1 MPTKATT
8 TATRPADY
16 KLENRTIK
24 SVRLTSENGRNS
36 RIVFELDGEPFVSF
50 DFKTGEEIKTN
61 TLSLDVANVGLQ
73 LTELVEEFQIA
84 DSYLLGANLPPAL
97 ISFVLRNAKVDIN
110 RIYKE
115 KGEKR
120 ENANDVYTANIY
132 KSVFTKVSTN
142 ISARANA
149 EIDKILNRI
158 AEEASKPQKV
168 ETTKTTTTFGL
179 IW

>member
-1 MPTKATT
+1 MATNVS
-8 TATRPADY
+8 RDY
-16 KLENRTIK
+16 KLENRVIK
-24 SVRLTSENGRNS
+24 SIKLTSENGRNA
-36 RIVFELDGEPFVSF
+36 RVTFELDGEPFKSF

-61 TLSLDVANVGLQ
+61 TFSLDIANVGLQ
-73 LTELVEEFQIA
+73 LVDKVEEFSIA

-97 ISFVLRNAKVDIN
+97 IAFVLKGAKVNIN
-110 RIYKE
+110 RIFKK

-120 ENANDVYTANIY
+120 ENSNDTYTADIY
-132 KSVFTKVSTN
+132 KSVFVDVITN

-149 EIDKILNRI
+149 EIDKILDRI
-158 AEEASKPQKV
+158 AEEASKPTKV

>member
-1 MPTKATT
+1 MATNVSK
-8 TATRPADY
+8 DY
-16 KLENRTIK
+16 KLENRVIK
-24 SVRLTSENGRNS
+24 SIKLTSENGRNS
-36 RIVFELDGEPFVSF
+36 RVVFELDGEPFKSF
-50 DFKTGEEIKTN
+50 DFKTGEEIQTN
-61 TLSLDVANVGLQ
+61 TLSLDIANVGLQ
-73 LTELVEEFQIA
+73 LTDLIEEFQIA

-97 ISFVLRNAKVDIN
+97 ISFVLRGAKVDVN
-110 RIYKE
+110 RIFKK

-120 ENANDVYTANIY
+120 ENNNDTYTADIY
-132 KSVFTKVSTN
+132 KSVFTKVTTK
-142 ISARANA
+142 ISERANA

>member
-1 MPTKATT
+1 MATNVSK
-8 TATRPADY
+8 DY

-24 SVRLTSENGRNS
+24 SIKLTSENGRNA
-36 RIVFELDGEPFVSF
+36 RVTFELDGDSFDSF

-61 TLSLDVANVGLQ
+61 TFSLDIANVGLQ
-73 LTELVEEFQIA
+73 LTDLVEEFQIA
-84 DSYLLGANLPPAL
+84 DNYLLGANLPPAL
-97 ISFVLRNAKVDIN
+97 ISFVLRGAKVDIN
-110 RIYKE
+110 RIFKK

-120 ENANDVYTANIY
+120 ENSEDTYTADIY
-132 KSVFTKVSTN
+132 KSVFVKVTTN
-142 ISARANA
+142 ISARANT

>member
-1 MPTKATT
+1 MANEV
-8 TATRPADY
+8 TRPADY
-16 KLENRTIK
+16 KLEGRVIK
-24 SVRLTSENGRNS
+24 SVKLTSENGRNPRVS
-36 RIVFELDGEPFVSF
+36 FELDGEPFKSF
-50 DFKTGEEIKTN
+50 DFKTGEEISTN
-61 TLSLDVANVGLQ
+61 VFSLDIANVGLQ
-73 LTELVEEFQIA
+73 LTESVEEFQIA

-97 ISFVLRNAKVDIN
+97 ISFVLRGAKVDVN

-120 ENANDVYTANIY
+120 ENANDTYTANIY
-132 KSVFTKVSTN
+132 KSVITKVTTN

>member
-1 MPTKATT
+1 MAKE
-8 TATRPADY
+8 TRPSDY

-24 SVRLTSENGRNS
+24 SVKLTSENGRNP
-36 RIVFELDGEPFVSF
+36 RVTFELDGEPFKSF
-50 DFKTGEEIKTN
+50 DFKTGEEISTN
-61 TLSLDVANVGLQ
+61 TLSLDIANVGLQ
-73 LTELVEEFQIA
+73 LTDMVEEFQIA

-97 ISFVLRNAKVDIN
+97 ISFVLRGAKVDIN

-120 ENANDVYTANIY
+120 ENSNDTYTANIY
-132 KSVFTKVSTN
+132 KSVIVKVSTN

-158 AEEASKPQKV
+158 SEEASKPQKV